1 MLVIPC
7 RLHVISFPIAPQ
19 NVPTGI
25 KKDENVWLTDRIM
38 SNALM
43 KKTRR
48 QYMVDNFTQDRQM
61 LMIMVADAIR
71 EIGPVAKGAMT
82 SERSFAFVDIFVET
96 VKAISLG

>member
-7 RLHVISFPIAPQ
+7 RLHVMSFPIAPQ

-48 QYMVDNFTQDRQM
+48 RYMVDNFTRDRQM

-71 EIGPVAKGAMT
+71 EILYFQAK
-82 SERSFAFVDIFVET
+82 SENCFSTNSTKVEQ
-96 VKAISLG
+96 A